1 MKLSKKIAILATALI
16 SFAFISCDTD
26 TDDSKPPAE
35 SSGSTEAGG
44 SAGTGG
50 STSSGGS
57 TEAGGSGGTGGSA
70 GGSTESGG
78 SGETGGSTGSG
89 GAGETGGSTGAGG
102 SSEAG
107 GSGGTGGSTESGGS
121 GETGGST
128 GPGGAGET
136 GGSTEPGGS
145 TGSGGES
152 EGNPVLPG
160 KKGGTGNEKDTFAG
174 KTFYDS
180 VEKDTAEYYTKYVF
194 STDGT
199 VEIYNKNDDSAGTS
213 ADAVINYSFSED
225 GKIVYMTY
233 NKISDMTP
241 GSGKLYTYEE
251 FVQYINTGYAENF
264 LKLINAEVEEEEEE
278 DALAIKEGIAKQLG
292 LESYTTDEA
301 LVDAAKQKMQGLAR
315 KLFGAVFQHDL
326 SNDAA
331 GAAVLTERNIWGKDL
346 SKFISLNGDTRYKQY
361 NSDKDFD
368 FSFECVMGSFY
379 CRYVDS
385 TKKPWHYR
393 NVDSAKIYFEFA
405 GANIEAPYTISNDGK
420 RLSTIIEGEVK
431 NYIDAELELGKMS
444 LYN

>member
-57 TEAGGSGGTGGSA
+57 TETGGSAGTGGSTEAGGGAGA

-89 GAGETGGSTGAGG
+89 GAGETGGSTGT
-102 SSEAG
+102 
-107 GSGGTGGSTESGGS
+107 GGT
-121 GETGGST
+121 
-128 GPGGAGET
+128 
-136 GGSTEPGGS
+136 

-160 KKGGTGNEKDTFAG
+160 IKGGAGNEKDTFAG

-199 VEIYNKNDDSAGTS
+199 VEIRSKYKGVESS
-213 ADAVINYSFSED
+213 DAVINYSFSED

-233 NKISDMTP
+233 NKFSDMIP
-241 GSGKLYTYEE
+241 ESGKLYTYEE
-251 FVQYINTGYAENF
+251 FVQTGIDANVKFYMDNVFNEEVPEEAKKEFAEMS
-264 LKLINAEVEEEEEE
+264 
-278 DALAIKEGIAKQLG
+278 G
-292 LESYTTDEA
+292 LEAYTTDDAMRDA
-301 LVDAAKQKMQGLAR
+301 LKEEMSNRVR
-315 KLFGAVFQHDL
+315 KIFSSVYQYDL
-326 SNDAA
+326 SNEAA
-331 GAAVLTERNIWGKDL
+331 GPAVLTERITWGTDL
-346 SKFISLNGDTRYKQY
+346 SKFISLTGNTYY
-361 NSDKDFD
+361 SYSDGVLE
-368 FSFECVMGSFY
+368 FSFTHSAGGFDCT
-379 CRYVDS
+379 YVDQNS
-385 TKKPWHYR
+385 IDPDNEETLTRWIFR
-393 NVDSAKIYFEFA
+393 NVDDSKIYFKVKGETKVL
-405 GANIEAPYTISNDGK
+405 GYTIFDDGNK
-420 RLSTIIEGEVK
+420 LNLV
-431 NYIDAELELGKMS
+431 IDNNPIVAELKLDKMS

>member
-35 SSGSTEAGG
+35 SSGSTGTGGSGEAGG
-44 SAGTGG
+44 STGTGG
-50 STSSGGS
+50 STESGGS
-57 TEAGGSGGTGGSA
+57 TEAGGSGGGTGA

-78 SGETGGSTGSG
+78 SAGGTGAGGSTGSG
-89 GAGETGGSTGAGG
+89 G
-102 SSEAG
+102 
-107 GSGGTGGSTESGGS
+107 S
-121 GETGGST
+121 GEAGGST
-128 GPGGAGET
+128 GPGGTTGSGGSGET

-152 EGNPVLPG
+152 EGNPVLHG
-160 KKGGTGNEKDTFAG
+160 IKGGTGNVKDTFAG
-174 KTFYDS
+174 KIFYDS
-180 VEKDTAEYYTKYVF
+180 VEKETAEYYTKYVF

-199 VEIYNKNDDSAGTS
+199 VEIYNKNDESDGTS

-251 FVQYINTGYAENF
+251 FVQFINTGYAENF
-264 LKLINAEVEEEEEE
+264 LKSINDEEIPPEYKAKLKDE
-278 DALAIKEGIAKQLG
+278 IAKQLG
-292 LESYTTDEA
+292 LGAYTTDEA

-315 KLFGAVFQHDL
+315 NMFGAVFQHDL

-331 GAAVLTERNIWGKDL
+331 GPAVLTERNTWGKDL

-361 NSDKDFD
+361 NSEKDFD
-368 FSFECVMGSFY
+368 FSFECVMGSFS
-379 CRYVDS
+379 CRYTDS
-385 TKKPWHYR
+385 TRKPWHYR
-393 NVDSAKIYFEFA
+393 NVDSAKIYFEFE

-431 NYIDAELELGKMS
+431 NYIVAELELGKMS

>member
-1 MKLSKKIAILATALI
+1 MVLPELGGST
-16 SFAFISCDTD
+16 
-26 TDDSKPPAE
+26 
-35 SSGSTEAGG
+35 SSGGSTEAGG

-50 STSSGGS
+50 ST
-57 TEAGGSGGTGGSA
+57 EAGGGAGA

-78 SGETGGSTGSG
+78 S
-89 GAGETGGSTGAGG
+89 AGG
-102 SSEAG
+102 
-107 GSGGTGGSTESGGS
+107 T
-121 GETGGST
+121 
-128 GPGGAGET
+128 GGAGET

-160 KKGGTGNEKDTFAG
+160 IKGGADNEKDTFAG

-180 VEKDTAEYYTKYVF
+180 VEKDTAEYYTRYVF

-199 VEIYNKNDDSAGTS
+199 VEIYNKNDDSDGTS

-233 NKISDMTP
+233 NKLNDMP
-241 GSGKLYTYEE
+241 GSGNLYTYEE

-264 LKLINAEVEEEEEE
+264 LKLINAEEEE
-278 DALAIKEGIAKQLG
+278 DAVEIKKEIAKQLG
-292 LESYTTDEA
+292 LGSYTTDEA

-326 SNDAA
+326 SNDAT

-361 NSDKDFD
+361 NSEKDFD
-368 FSFECVMGSFY
+368 FSFECVMGSLS
-379 CRYVDS
+379 CRYSDY
-385 TKKPWHYR
+385 TRKPWHYR
-393 NVDSAKIYFEFA
+393 NVDSAKIYFEFE
-405 GANIEAPYTISNDGK
+405 GENIEAPYTISKDGK
-420 RLSTIIEGEVK
+420 TLTTIIGGEVT
-431 NYIDAELELGKMS
+431 NYIVAELELGKMS

>member
-57 TEAGGSGGTGGSA
+57 TETGGGTSGSA
-70 GGSTESGG
+70 GGSTGSGG
-78 SGETGGSTGSG
+78 SGETGGSTGS
-89 GAGETGGSTGAGG
+89 
-102 SSEAG
+102 
-107 GSGGTGGSTESGGS
+107 
-121 GETGGST
+121 
-128 GPGGAGET
+128 GGAGET

-160 KKGGTGNEKDTFAG
+160 IKGGTGNEKDTFAG

-199 VEIYNKNDDSAGTS
+199 VEIYNKNDESDGTS

-233 NKISDMTP
+233 NKFNDMLP

-251 FVQYINTGYAENF
+251 FVQTGIDAIVKFYMDNVFINKEVPEEAKKEYAE
-264 LKLINAEVEEEEEE
+264 I
-278 DALAIKEGIAKQLG
+278 LG
-292 LESYTTDEA
+292 LEAYTTDDAVRDA
-301 LVDAAKQKMQGLAR
+301 LKEKMSNRVR
-315 KLFGAVFQHDL
+315 KIFSSVYQYDL
-326 SNDAA
+326 SSDAA
-331 GAAVLTERNIWGKDL
+331 GPAVLTERITWGTDL
-346 SKFISLNGDTRYKQY
+346 SKFISLNGDTYY
-361 NSDKDFD
+361 SYGNGVLE
-368 FSFECVMGSFY
+368 FSFTDVAGEFNCT
-379 CRYVDS
+379 YVDQNAIDPDGDG
-385 TKKPWHYR
+385 TLTRWIFR
-393 NVDSAKIYFEFA
+393 NVDDSKIYFKVKGETKVLKYIIFD
-405 GANIEAPYTISNDGK
+405 DGNK
-420 RLSTIIEGEVK
+420 LTLVIDDNR
-431 NYIDAELELGKMS
+431 IDAELKLGKMS

>member
-44 SAGTGG
+44 STGT
-50 STSSGGS
+50 GGS
-57 TEAGGSGGTGGSA
+57 TEAGGSTGTR
-70 GGSTESGG
+70 GST
-78 SGETGGSTGSG
+78 
-89 GAGETGGSTGAGG
+89 
-102 SSEAG
+102 
-107 GSGGTGGSTESGGS
+107 GTGGSTEAGGSTGTGGTTGSGGS

-160 KKGGTGNEKDTFAG
+160 IKGGTGNEKDTFAG

-199 VEIYNKNDDSAGTS
+199 VEIYNKNDESDGTS

-225 GKIVYMTY
+225 GNIVYMTY
-233 NKISDMTP
+233 NKIKNPSRFNN
-241 GSGKLYTYEE
+241 SLYTYSE
-251 FVQYINTGYAENF
+251 FVQYINTEFVEIYLESLNNPEFGVD
-264 LKLINAEVEEEEEE
+264 KDEV
-278 DALAIKEGIAKQLG
+278 AKELG
-292 LESYTTDEA
+292 LESYTTDDA
-301 LVDAAKQKMQGLAR
+301 LIVAIKEKILALSR
-315 KLFGAVFQHDL
+315 GIFGYVYQYDL

-331 GAAVLTERNIWGKDL
+331 GPAVLTERNTWGKDL
-346 SKFISLNGDTRYKQY
+346 SKFISLNGNTYYQKNTDDFIFRFSHIMGERYCSY
-361 NSDKDFD
+361 T
-368 FSFECVMGSFY
+368 
-379 CRYVDS
+379 DS
-385 TKKPWHYR
+385 SKKPWHYR
-393 NVDSAKIYFEFA
+393 NVDSAKIYFEFK
-405 GANIEAPYTISNDGK
+405 GEIIEAPYTISKDGK
-420 RLSTIIEGEVK
+420 TLTTIIDGEVQ
-431 NYIDAELELGKMS
+431 NTIYADLVLGELKLFKE
-444 LYN
+444 

>member
-35 SSGSTEAGG
+35 SSGSTGTGGSTEAGG

-50 STSSGGS
+50 ST
-57 TEAGGSGGTGGSA
+57 GTGGTT
-70 GGSTESGG
+70 GSGG
-78 SGETGGSTGSG
+78 SGET
-89 GAGETGGSTGAGG
+89 
-102 SSEAG
+102 
-107 GSGGTGGSTESGGS
+107 
-121 GETGGST
+121 
-128 GPGGAGET
+128 
-136 GGSTEPGGS
+136 GGS

-160 KKGGTGNEKDTFAG
+160 IKGGTGNVKDTFAG
-174 KTFYDS
+174 KIFYDS
-180 VEKDTAEYYTKYVF
+180 VEKETAESYTKYVF

-199 VEIYNKNDDSAGTS
+199 VEIYNKNEYSDGTS

-233 NKISDMTP
+233 NKISDMITM
-241 GSGKLYTYEE
+241 SGKLYTYEE
-251 FVQYINTGYAENF
+251 FVQYINTGYAEIF
-264 LKLINAEVEEEEEE
+264 LQNIEGAPSE
-278 DALAIKEGIAKQLG
+278 DKDEIAKQLG

-301 LVDAAKQKMQGLAR
+301 LVAAAKLKMQGLAR
-315 KLFGAVFQHDL
+315 KMFGTVFQHDL

-346 SKFISLNGDTRYKQY
+346 SKFISLNGDTCYKQY
-361 NSDKDFD
+361 NSEKDFD
-368 FSFECVMGSFY
+368 FSFECVMGSFS

-385 TKKPWHYR
+385 TRKPWHYR
-393 NVDSAKIYFEFA
+393 NVDSAKIYFEFE

-431 NYIDAELELGKMS
+431 NYIEAELELGKMS

>member
-44 SAGTGG
+44 SAGSGGSTETGG
-50 STSSGGS
+50 STGTGGS
-57 TEAGGSGGTGGSA
+57 TEAGGSGGTGGSTASGGSTETGGGTGA

-78 SGETGGSTGSG
+78 SGETGGSTGS
-89 GAGETGGSTGAGG
+89 
-102 SSEAG
+102 
-107 GSGGTGGSTESGGS
+107 
-121 GETGGST
+121 
-128 GPGGAGET
+128 GGAGET

-160 KKGGTGNEKDTFAG
+160 IKGGAGNEKDTFAG

-199 VEIYNKNDDSAGTS
+199 VEICNKNDESDGTS

-233 NKISDMTP
+233 NKFND
-241 GSGKLYTYEE
+241 GAGNLYTYEE
-251 FVQYINTGYAENF
+251 FVQTGIDASVKFYMDNVFNE
-264 LKLINAEVEEEEEE
+264 KVPEE
-278 DALAIKEGIAKQLG
+278 DKKEFAEMFG
-292 LESYTTDEA
+292 LEAYTTDDAVRDA
-301 LVDAAKQKMQGLAR
+301 LKEKMSNRVR
-315 KLFGAVFQHDL
+315 KIFSSVYQYDL
-326 SNDAA
+326 SSDAA
-331 GAAVLTERNIWGKDL
+331 GPAVLTERITWGTDL
-346 SKFISLNGDTRYKQY
+346 SKFISLNGDTYY
-361 NSDKDFD
+361 SYGNGVLE
-368 FSFECVMGSFY
+368 FSFTDVAGEFNCT
-379 CRYVDS
+379 YVDQNAIDPDGEG
-385 TKKPWHYR
+385 TLTRWIFR
-393 NVDSAKIYFEFA
+393 NVDDSKIYFKVKGETKVLKYIIFD
-405 GANIEAPYTISNDGK
+405 DGNK
-420 RLSTIIEGEVK
+420 LTLVIDDNR
-431 NYIDAELELGKMS
+431 IDAELELGKMS

>member
-26 TDDSKPPAE
+26 SDDSKPPAE

-57 TEAGGSGGTGGSA
+57 TEAGGSDGTGGSTASGGSTETGGGAGA

-78 SGETGGSTGSG
+78 SGETGGSTG
-89 GAGETGGSTGAGG
+89 T
-102 SSEAG
+102 
-107 GSGGTGGSTESGGS
+107 
-121 GETGGST
+121 
-128 GPGGAGET
+128 GGAGET
-136 GGSTEPGGS
+136 GGSTEPGGTTGS
-145 TGSGGES
+145 GGSGETGGSAGSGGES

-160 KKGGTGNEKDTFAG
+160 IKGGADNEKDTFAG

-199 VEIYNKNDDSAGTS
+199 VEIYNKNDESDGTS

-233 NKISDMTP
+233 NKFNDMLP

-251 FVQYINTGYAENF
+251 FVQTGIDAIVKFYMDNIFNEEVPEEAKKEYAEMF
-264 LKLINAEVEEEEEE
+264 
-278 DALAIKEGIAKQLG
+278 G
-292 LESYTTDEA
+292 LEAYTTDDAVRDA
-301 LVDAAKQKMQGLAR
+301 LKEKISNMVR
-315 KLFGAVFQHDL
+315 KIFSSVYQYDL
-326 SNDAA
+326 SSDAA
-331 GAAVLTERNIWGKDL
+331 GPAVLTERITWGTDL
-346 SKFISLNGDTRYKQY
+346 SKFISLNGDTYYSYR
-361 NSDKDFD
+361 DGVLE
-368 FSFECVMGSFY
+368 FSFTHSAGGFNCT
-379 CRYVDS
+379 YVDQNS
-385 TKKPWHYR
+385 IDPDDEGTLTRWIFR
-393 NVDSAKIYFEFA
+393 NVDDSKIYFKVKGETKVLKYIIFD
-405 GANIEAPYTISNDGK
+405 DGNK
-420 RLSTIIEGEVK
+420 LTLVIDDNR
-431 NYIDAELELGKMS
+431 IDAELKLGKMS

>member
-50 STSSGGS
+50 STGTGGTTEAGGGTGAGGSTESGGSGETGGSAGTGGS
-57 TEAGGSGGTGGSA
+57 TEAGGGTGA

-78 SGETGGSTGSG
+78 SGETGGSTGS
-89 GAGETGGSTGAGG
+89 
-102 SSEAG
+102 
-107 GSGGTGGSTESGGS
+107 
-121 GETGGST
+121 
-128 GPGGAGET
+128 GGAGET

-160 KKGGTGNEKDTFAG
+160 IKGGTGNEKDTFAG

-199 VEIYNKNDDSAGTS
+199 VEIRSKYKGVESS
-213 ADAVINYSFSED
+213 DAVINYSFSED

-233 NKISDMTP
+233 NKFSDMIP
-241 GSGKLYTYEE
+241 ESGKLYTYEE
-251 FVQYINTGYAENF
+251 FVQTGIDANVKFYMDNVFNEEVPEEAKKEFAEMS
-264 LKLINAEVEEEEEE
+264 
-278 DALAIKEGIAKQLG
+278 G
-292 LESYTTDEA
+292 LEAYTTDDAMRDA
-301 LVDAAKQKMQGLAR
+301 LKEEMSNRVR
-315 KLFGAVFQHDL
+315 KIFSSVYQYDL
-326 SNDAA
+326 SSDAA
-331 GAAVLTERNIWGKDL
+331 GPAVLTERITWGTDL
-346 SKFISLNGDTRYKQY
+346 SKFISLNGETYY
-361 NSDKDFD
+361 LYSDGVLE
-368 FSFECVMGSFY
+368 FSFTHSAGGFDCT
-379 CRYVDS
+379 YVDQNS
-385 TKKPWHYR
+385 IDPDNEETLTRWIFR
-393 NVDSAKIYFEFA
+393 NVDDSKIYFKVKGETKVL
-405 GANIEAPYTISNDGK
+405 GYTIFDDGNK
-420 RLSTIIEGEVK
+420 LNLV
-431 NYIDAELELGKMS
+431 IDNNPIVAELELGKMS

>member
-16 SFAFISCDTD
+16 FFAFISCDTD

-57 TEAGGSGGTGGSA
+57 TEAGGTGGTGGSA

-89 GAGETGGSTGAGG
+89 GAGETGGST
-102 SSEAG
+102 EP
-107 GSGGTGGSTESGGS
+107 GGTTGSGGS
-121 GETGGST
+121 GE
-128 GPGGAGET
+128 A
-136 GGSTEPGGS
+136 GGS

-160 KKGGTGNEKDTFAG
+160 IKGGADNGKDTFAG

-180 VEKDTAEYYTKYVF
+180 VEKETAESYTKYVF

-199 VEIYNKNDDSAGTS
+199 VEIYNKNDESDGTS

-233 NKISDMTP
+233 NKFND
-241 GSGKLYTYEE
+241 GAGNLYTYEE

-264 LKLINAEVEEEEEE
+264 LKLINAEEEE
-278 DALAIKEGIAKQLG
+278 DAVEIKKEIAKQLG
-292 LESYTTDEA
+292 LGSYTTDEA

-326 SNDAA
+326 SNDAT
-331 GAAVLTERNIWGKDL
+331 GAAVLTERNIWEKDL
-346 SKFISLNGDTRYKQY
+346 SKFISLNGDTCYKQY
-361 NSDKDFD
+361 NSEKDFD
-368 FSFECVMGSFY
+368 FSFECVMGSLS

-385 TKKPWHYR
+385 TRKPWHYR
-393 NVDSAKIYFEFA
+393 NVDSAKIYFEFE
-405 GANIEAPYTISNDGK
+405 GKNIEAPYTISDDGK
-420 RLSTIIEGEVK
+420 KLSTIIGGEVT
-431 NYIDAELELGKMS
+431 NYIEAKLELGKMS

>member
-44 SAGTGG
+44 STGTGG

-70 GGSTESGG
+70 GGSTEPGGTTGSGG
-78 SGETGGSTGSG
+78 SGET
-89 GAGETGGSTGAGG
+89 
-102 SSEAG
+102 
-107 GSGGTGGSTESGGS
+107 
-121 GETGGST
+121 
-128 GPGGAGET
+128 
-136 GGSTEPGGS
+136 GGS

-160 KKGGTGNEKDTFAG
+160 IKGGAGNEKDTFAG

-199 VEIYNKNDDSAGTS
+199 VEIYNKNDDSDGTS

-233 NKISDMTP
+233 NKLNDMP
-241 GSGKLYTYEE
+241 GSGNLYTYEE
-251 FVQYINTGYAENF
+251 FVQYINTGYAEIF
-264 LKLINAEVEEEEEE
+264 LQSINNEEIPPEYKSKLKDE
-278 DALAIKEGIAKQLG
+278 IAKQLG
-292 LESYTTDEA
+292 LGSYTTDEA
-301 LVDAAKQKMQGLAR
+301 LVDAAKLKMQVIAR
-315 KLFGAVFQHDL
+315 KMFGTVFQYDL
-326 SNDAA
+326 SNEAT

-346 SKFISLNGDTRYKQY
+346 SKFISSNGDTCYKQY
-361 NSDKDFD
+361 NFEKDFD
-368 FSFECVMGSFY
+368 FSFECVMGSLS

-385 TKKPWHYR
+385 TRKPWHYR
-393 NVDSAKIYFEFA
+393 NVDSAKIYFEFE
-405 GANIEAPYTISNDGK
+405 GKNIEAPYTISDDGK
-420 RLSTIIEGEVK
+420 KLSTIIGGEVT
-431 NYIDAELELGKMS
+431 NYIEAELELGKMS

>member
-35 SSGSTEAGG
+35 SSGSTGTGGSTEAGG

-57 TEAGGSGGTGGSA
+57 TETGGSA
-70 GGSTESGG
+70 GT
-78 SGETGGSTGSG
+78 GET
-89 GAGETGGSTGAGG
+89 
-102 SSEAG
+102 
-107 GSGGTGGSTESGGS
+107 
-121 GETGGST
+121 
-128 GPGGAGET
+128 
-136 GGSTEPGGS
+136 GGS

-160 KKGGTGNEKDTFAG
+160 IKGGADNEKDTFAG

-180 VEKDTAEYYTKYVF
+180 VEKDTAESYTRYVF
-194 STDGT
+194 SIDGT
-199 VEIYNKNDDSAGTS
+199 VEIYNKNEDSDGTS

-241 GSGKLYTYEE
+241 GSGNLYTYEE

-264 LKLINAEVEEEEEE
+264 LKLINAEEEEVAVE
-278 DALAIKEGIAKQLG
+278 IKKEIAKQLG
-292 LESYTTDEA
+292 LGSYTTDEA
-301 LVDAAKQKMQGLAR
+301 LVDAAKQNMQVIAR
-315 KLFGAVFQHDL
+315 KMFGTVFQHDL
-326 SNDAA
+326 SNEAT

-346 SKFISLNGDTRYKQY
+346 SKFISSNGDTCYKQY
-361 NSDKDFD
+361 NSEKDFD
-368 FSFECVMGSFY
+368 FSFECVMGSLS
-379 CRYVDS
+379 CRYSDF
-385 TKKPWHYR
+385 TRKPWHYR
-393 NVDSAKIYFEFA
+393 NVDSAKIYFEFE
-405 GANIEAPYTISNDGK
+405 GEDIEAPYTISKDGK
-420 RLSTIIEGEVK
+420 TLTTIIEGEVK
-431 NYIDAELELGKMS
+431 NSIEAKLELGKMS

>member
-35 SSGSTEAGG
+35 SSGSAEAGG

-57 TEAGGSGGTGGSA
+57 TEAGGSA
-70 GGSTESGG
+70 
-78 SGETGGSTGSG
+78 
-89 GAGETGGSTGAGG
+89 
-102 SSEAG
+102 
-107 GSGGTGGSTESGGS
+107 GTGGSTEAGG
-121 GETGGST
+121 GTGAVGT
-128 GPGGAGET
+128 
-136 GGSTEPGGS
+136 GGS

-160 KKGGTGNEKDTFAG
+160 IKGGTGNEKDTFAG

-180 VEKDTAEYYTKYVF
+180 VKKDTAESYTKYVF

-199 VEIYNKNDDSAGTS
+199 VEIYNKNDDSDGTS

-264 LKLINAEVEEEEEE
+264 LNSINAEEEE

-326 SNDAA
+326 SNDAT
-331 GAAVLTERNIWGKDL
+331 GAAVLTERNTWGKDL

-405 GANIEAPYTISNDGK
+405 SANIEAPYTISNDGK

>member
-26 TDDSKPPAE
+26 TDDSKTPAE

-57 TEAGGSGGTGGSA
+57 TEAGGSGGTGGS
-70 GGSTESGG
+70 TESGG
-78 SGETGGSTGSG
+78 STGTGGSTEAGGGAGTGGSTG
-89 GAGETGGSTGAGG
+89 TGG

-107 GSGGTGGSTESGGS
+107 GSGSTGGSTGSGGS

-136 GGSTEPGGS
+136 GGST
-145 TGSGGES
+145 GSGGES

-160 KKGGTGNEKDTFAG
+160 IKGGTGNEKDTFAG

-180 VEKDTAEYYTKYVF
+180 VEKDTAESYTKYVF

-199 VEIYNKNDDSAGTS
+199 VEIYNKNDESDGTS

-233 NKISDMTP
+233 NKFNDMLP

-251 FVQYINTGYAENF
+251 FVQTGIDAIVKFYMDNVFINKEVPEEAKKEYAE
-264 LKLINAEVEEEEEE
+264 I
-278 DALAIKEGIAKQLG
+278 LG
-292 LESYTTDEA
+292 LEAYTTDDAVRDA
-301 LVDAAKQKMQGLAR
+301 LKEKMSNMVR
-315 KLFGAVFQHDL
+315 KIFSSVYQYDL

-331 GAAVLTERNIWGKDL
+331 GPAVLTERITWGTDL
-346 SKFISLNGDTRYKQY
+346 SKFISLNGNTYYSYSDGVLEFRFTHSAGEFNCTYVNQNDIEPDDPETLTRWI
-361 NSDKDFD
+361 F
-368 FSFECVMGSFY
+368 
-379 CRYVDS
+379 
-385 TKKPWHYR
+385 R
-393 NVDSAKIYFEFA
+393 NVDDSKIYFKVKGETKVL
-405 GANIEAPYTISNDGK
+405 GYTIFDNGNKLNLVIADNP
-420 RLSTIIEGEVK
+420 IIAK
-431 NYIDAELELGKMS
+431 LELDKMS

>member
-57 TEAGGSGGTGGSA
+57 TEAGGSGGTGGSTA
-70 GGSTESGG
+70 SGGSTE
-78 SGETGGSTGSG
+78 TGGS
-89 GAGETGGSTGAGG
+89 A
-102 SSEAG
+102 
-107 GSGGTGGSTESGGS
+107 GGTGA
-121 GETGGST
+121 
-128 GPGGAGET
+128 GGAGET
-136 GGSTEPGGS
+136 GGSTESGGTTGSGGSGETGGS

-160 KKGGTGNEKDTFAG
+160 IKGGADNGKDTFAG

-180 VEKDTAEYYTKYVF
+180 VEKETAESYTKYVF

-199 VEIYNKNDDSAGTS
+199 VEIYNKNDESDGTS

-233 NKISDMTP
+233 NKFNDMLP

-264 LKLINAEVEEEEEE
+264 LNSINAEEEE

-331 GAAVLTERNIWGKDL
+331 GAAVLTERNTWGKDL

-385 TKKPWHYR
+385 TRKPWHYR
-393 NVDSAKIYFEFA
+393 NVDSAKIYFEFE
-405 GANIEAPYTISNDGK
+405 GKNKEAPYTISDDGK
-420 RLSTIIEGEVK
+420 KLSTIIGGEVT
-431 NYIDAELELGKMS
+431 NYIEADLELGKMS

>member
-1 MKLSKKIAILATALI
+1 MKLLKKIAILATALI

-44 SAGTGG
+44 STGTGG

-57 TEAGGSGGTGGSA
+57 TETGGSGGTGGSTASGGSTETGGGTGA

-78 SGETGGSTGSG
+78 SGETGGSTG
-89 GAGETGGSTGAGG
+89 T
-102 SSEAG
+102 
-107 GSGGTGGSTESGGS
+107 
-121 GETGGST
+121 
-128 GPGGAGET
+128 GGAGET
-136 GGSTEPGGS
+136 GGSTEPGGTTGSGGSGEAGGS

-160 KKGGTGNEKDTFAG
+160 IKGGTGNDKDTFAG
-174 KTFYDS
+174 KIFYDS
-180 VEKDTAEYYTKYVF
+180 VEKDTAESYTRYVF

-199 VEIYNKNDDSAGTS
+199 VEIYNKNDDSDGTS
-213 ADAVINYSFSED
+213 ADAVINYSFSDD

-251 FVQYINTGYAENF
+251 FVQYINTGYAEIF
-264 LKLINAEVEEEEEE
+264 LQSINNEEIPPEYKSKLKDE
-278 DALAIKEGIAKQLG
+278 IAKQLG
-292 LESYTTDEA
+292 LGSYTTDEA
-301 LVDAAKQKMQGLAR
+301 LVDAAKLKMQVMAR
-315 KLFGAVFQHDL
+315 KMFGTVFQHDL

-346 SKFISLNGDTRYKQY
+346 SKFISSNGDTCYKQY
-361 NSDKDFD
+361 NSEKDFD
-368 FSFECVMGSFY
+368 FSFECVMGSLS

-385 TKKPWHYR
+385 TRKPWHYR
-393 NVDSAKIYFEFA
+393 NVDSAKIYFEFE
-405 GANIEAPYTISNDGK
+405 GKNIEAPYTISDDGK
-420 RLSTIIEGEVK
+420 KLSTIIGGEVT
-431 NYIDAELELGKMS
+431 NYIEAELELGKMS

>member
-57 TEAGGSGGTGGSA
+57 TEAGGSD
-70 GGSTESGG
+70 
-78 SGETGGSTGSG
+78 
-89 GAGETGGSTGAGG
+89 
-102 SSEAG
+102 
-107 GSGGTGGSTESGGS
+107 GTGGSTASGGS
-121 GETGGST
+121 T
-128 GPGGAGET
+128 GET
-136 GGSTEPGGS
+136 GGSTEPGGTTGSGGSGEAGGS

-174 KTFYDS
+174 KTFYNS
-180 VEKDTAEYYTKYVF
+180 VEKDTAESYTKYVF

-199 VEIYNKNDDSAGTS
+199 VEIYNKNDDSDGTS

-233 NKISDMTP
+233 NKVTDMP
-241 GSGKLYTYEE
+241 GSGILYTYEE

-264 LKLINAEVEEEEEE
+264 LNSINNEEIPPEYKAKLKDE
-278 DALAIKEGIAKQLG
+278 IAKQLG

-301 LVDAAKQKMQGLAR
+301 LVDAAKLKMQGLAR
-315 KLFGAVFQHDL
+315 KMFGTVFQHDL

-331 GAAVLTERNIWGKDL
+331 GAAVLTERNTWGKDL
-346 SKFISLNGDTRYKQY
+346 SKFISLNGDTCYKQY
-361 NSDKDFD
+361 NSEKDFD
-368 FSFECVMGSFY
+368 FSFECVMGSFS

-385 TKKPWHYR
+385 TRKPWHYR
-393 NVDSAKIYFEFA
+393 NVDSAKIYFEFE
-405 GANIEAPYTISNDGK
+405 GANIEAPYTISPDGK
-420 RLSTIIEGEVK
+420 TLSTIIQGEVK

>member
-50 STSSGGS
+50 STESGGGTGAGGS
-57 TEAGGSGGTGGSA
+57 TEAGGSTGT
-70 GGSTESGG
+70 SGT
-78 SGETGGSTGSG
+78 TG
-89 GAGETGGSTGAGG
+89 
-102 SSEAG
+102 
-107 GSGGTGGSTESGGS
+107 SGGS

-160 KKGGTGNEKDTFAG
+160 IKGGADNGKDTFAG
-174 KTFYDS
+174 KTFYNS
-180 VEKDTAEYYTKYVF
+180 VEKETAESYTKYVF

-199 VEIYNKNDDSAGTS
+199 VEIYNKNDESAGTS

-233 NKISDMTP
+233 NKISDMAP

-251 FVQYINTGYAENF
+251 FVQYINTGYAEIF
-264 LKLINAEVEEEEEE
+264 LQNIEGAPSE
-278 DALAIKEGIAKQLG
+278 DKDEIAKQLG

-301 LVDAAKQKMQGLAR
+301 LVDAAKQEMQVMAR
-315 KLFGAVFQHDL
+315 KMFGTVFQHDL

-331 GAAVLTERNIWGKDL
+331 GAAVLTERNTWGKDL
-346 SKFISLNGDTRYKQY
+346 SKFISLNGDTCYKQY
-361 NSDKDFD
+361 NSEKDFD
-368 FSFECVMGSFY
+368 FSFECVMGSFS

-385 TKKPWHYR
+385 TRKPWHYR
-393 NVDSAKIYFEFA
+393 NVDSAKIYFEFK
-405 GANIEAPYTISNDGK
+405 GEIIEAPYTISNDGK

>member
-57 TEAGGSGGTGGSA
+57 TETGGSAGTGGSTEAGGGTGA

-89 GAGETGGSTGAGG
+89 GAGETGGST
-102 SSEAG
+102 EP
-107 GSGGTGGSTESGGS
+107 GGTTGSGGS

-128 GPGGAGET
+128 G
-136 GGSTEPGGS
+136 
-145 TGSGGES
+145 SGGES
-152 EGNPVLPG
+152 EVNPVLPG
-160 KKGGTGNEKDTFAG
+160 IKGGAGNEKDTFAG

-180 VEKDTAEYYTKYVF
+180 VEKDTAESYTKYVF

-199 VEIYNKNDDSAGTS
+199 VEIYNKNDDSDGTS
-213 ADAVINYSFSED
+213 ADAVINYSFSDD
-225 GKIVYMTY
+225 GKIVYMIY

-264 LKLINAEVEEEEEE
+264 LKLINAEEEEVAVE
-278 DALAIKEGIAKQLG
+278 IKKEIAKQLG
-292 LESYTTDEA
+292 LGSYTTDEA
-301 LVDAAKQKMQGLAR
+301 LVDAAKQNMQVIAR
-315 KLFGAVFQHDL
+315 KMFGTVFQHDL

-331 GAAVLTERNIWGKDL
+331 GPAVLTERNIWGKDL
-346 SKFISLNGDTRYKQY
+346 SKFISSNGDTCYKQY
-361 NSDKDFD
+361 NSEKDFD
-368 FSFECVMGSFY
+368 FSFECVMGSLS
-379 CRYVDS
+379 CRYSDS
-385 TKKPWHYR
+385 TRKPWHYR
-393 NVDSAKIYFEFA
+393 NVDSAKIYFEFE
-405 GANIEAPYTISNDGK
+405 GEDIEAPYTISKDGK
-420 RLSTIIEGEVK
+420 TLTTIIEGEVK
-431 NYIDAELELGKMS
+431 NSIEAKLELGKMS

>member
-35 SSGSTEAGG
+35 SSGST
-44 SAGTGG
+44 GT
-50 STSSGGS
+50 GGS
-57 TEAGGSGGTGGSA
+57 TEAGGSGGTGGS
-70 GGSTESGG
+70 
-78 SGETGGSTGSG
+78 
-89 GAGETGGSTGAGG
+89 TGAGG
-102 SSEAG
+102 STEAG
-107 GSGGTGGSTESGGS
+107 GSGGTGGSTEAGGGTSGSGGSTESGGGTGAGGSTGSGAS
-121 GETGGST
+121 GETGGSA

-160 KKGGTGNEKDTFAG
+160 IKGGTGNEKDTFAE
-174 KTFYDS
+174 KTFYNS
-180 VEKDTAEYYTKYVF
+180 VEKETAESYTKYVF

-199 VEIYNKNDDSAGTS
+199 VEIRSKDEGVESS
-213 ADAVINYSFSED
+213 DAVINYSFSED

-264 LKLINAEVEEEEEE
+264 LQSIEGAPSEVKDE
-278 DALAIKEGIAKQLG
+278 IAKQLG

-301 LVDAAKQKMQGLAR
+301 LVDAAKQEMQVMAR
-315 KLFGAVFQHDL
+315 KMFGTVFQHDL

-346 SKFISLNGDTRYKQY
+346 SKFISSNGDTCYKQY
-361 NSDKDFD
+361 NSEKDFD
-368 FSFECVMGSFY
+368 FSFECVMGSLS
-379 CRYVDS
+379 CRYSDS
-385 TKKPWHYR
+385 TRKPWHYR
-393 NVDSAKIYFEFA
+393 NVDSAKIYFEFE
-405 GANIEAPYTISNDGK
+405 GENIEAPYTISKDGK
-420 RLSTIIEGEVK
+420 TLTTIIEGEVK
-431 NYIDAELELGKMS
+431 NSIEAKLELGKMS

>member
-57 TEAGGSGGTGGSA
+57 TEAGGTGGTGGSTESGGSAGTGGSAGGSTGTEGSTGSGGSTETGGSAGTGGSTGGSTESGGGTGA

-89 GAGETGGSTGAGG
+89 G
-102 SSEAG
+102 
-107 GSGGTGGSTESGGS
+107 
-121 GETGGST
+121 
-128 GPGGAGET
+128 
-136 GGSTEPGGS
+136 
-145 TGSGGES
+145 ES

-160 KKGGTGNEKDTFAG
+160 IKGGTGNEKDTFAG

-199 VEIYNKNDDSAGTS
+199 VEIRSKDEGETEESS
-213 ADAVINYSFSED
+213 VAVINYSFSED

-233 NKISDMTP
+233 NKFNDMLP

-251 FVQYINTGYAENF
+251 FVQTGNDAIVKFYMDNVFNEKVPEEAKKEYAE
-264 LKLINAEVEEEEEE
+264 I
-278 DALAIKEGIAKQLG
+278 LG
-292 LESYTTDEA
+292 LEAYTTDDAVRDA
-301 LVDAAKQKMQGLAR
+301 LKERISNMVR
-315 KLFGAVFQHDL
+315 KIFGSVYQYDL
-326 SNDAA
+326 SSDAA
-331 GAAVLTERNIWGKDL
+331 GPAVLTERITWGTDL
-346 SKFISLNGDTRYKQY
+346 SKFISLNGNTYYSYSDGVLEFRFTHSAGEFSCTYVNQNDIDPDDPETLTRWI
-361 NSDKDFD
+361 F
-368 FSFECVMGSFY
+368 
-379 CRYVDS
+379 
-385 TKKPWHYR
+385 R
-393 NVDSAKIYFEFA
+393 NVDDSKIYFKVKGETKVL
-405 GANIEAPYTISNDGK
+405 GYTIFDDGK
-420 RLSTIIEGEVK
+420 KLNLV
-431 NYIDAELELGKMS
+431 IDDNPIVAKLKLDEMS

>member
-44 SAGTGG
+44 STGTGG

-57 TEAGGSGGTGGSA
+57 TETGG
-70 GGSTESGG
+70 G
-78 SGETGGSTGSG
+78 
-89 GAGETGGSTGAGG
+89 TGAGG
-102 SSEAG
+102 S
-107 GSGGTGGSTESGGS
+107 TGSGGS

-145 TGSGGES
+145 TGSGGSGETGGSTGSGGES

-160 KKGGTGNEKDTFAG
+160 IKGGTGNVKDTFAG
-174 KTFYDS
+174 KIFYDS
-180 VEKDTAEYYTKYVF
+180 VEKETAESYTKYVF

-199 VEIYNKNDDSAGTS
+199 VEIYNKNEYLDGTS

-233 NKISDMTP
+233 NKISDMITM
-241 GSGKLYTYEE
+241 SGKLYTYEE
-251 FVQYINTGYAENF
+251 FVQYINTGYAEIF
-264 LKLINAEVEEEEEE
+264 LQNIEGAPSE
-278 DALAIKEGIAKQLG
+278 DKDEIAKQLG

-301 LVDAAKQKMQGLAR
+301 LVAAAKLKMQGLAR
-315 KLFGAVFQHDL
+315 NMFGTVFQHDL

-331 GAAVLTERNIWGKDL
+331 GAAVLTERNTWGKDL

-361 NSDKDFD
+361 NSEKDFD
-368 FSFECVMGSFY
+368 FSFECVMGSFS

-385 TKKPWHYR
+385 TRKPWHYR
-393 NVDSAKIYFEFA
+393 NVDSAKIYFEFE

>member
-26 TDDSKPPAE
+26 TNDSKPPAE

-44 SAGTGG
+44 STGTGG

-57 TEAGGSGGTGGSA
+57 
-70 GGSTESGG
+70 
-78 SGETGGSTGSG
+78 
-89 GAGETGGSTGAGG
+89 
-102 SSEAG
+102 SEAG
-107 GSGGTGGSTESGGS
+107 GGTSGTGGSTEAGG
-121 GETGGST
+121 GAGTGGST
-128 GPGGAGET
+128 GTGGAGET
-136 GGSTEPGGS
+136 GGSTEPGGTTGSGGSGEAGGS

-160 KKGGTGNEKDTFAG
+160 IKGGTGNDKDTFAG
-174 KTFYDS
+174 KIFYDS
-180 VEKDTAEYYTKYVF
+180 VEKDTAESYTRYVF

-199 VEIYNKNDDSAGTS
+199 VEIYNKNDDSDGTS

-251 FVQYINTGYAENF
+251 FEQYINTGYAENF
-264 LKLINAEVEEEEEE
+264 LQSIEGASSE
-278 DALAIKEGIAKQLG
+278 DKDEIAKQLG

-301 LVDAAKQKMQGLAR
+301 LVDAVKQEMQGLAR
-315 KLFGAVFQHDL
+315 KMFGAVFQHDL

-331 GAAVLTERNIWGKDL
+331 GAAVLTERNTWGKDL

-368 FSFECVMGSFY
+368 FSFECVMGSFS
-379 CRYVDS
+379 CRYTDS
-385 TKKPWHYR
+385 TRKPWHYR
-393 NVDSAKIYFEFA
+393 NVDSAKIYFEFE
-405 GANIEAPYTISNDGK
+405 GANKEAPYTISDDGK
-420 RLSTIIEGEVK
+420 KLSTIIGGEVT
-431 NYIDAELELGKMS
+431 NYIEAELELGKMS